1 MSVPGPSPSAD
12 HPATRADAPAHAIA
26 TAVRAGAVR
35 AEDVVAAALARIT
48 RHDRRVNAF
57 TDVLADRALS
67 EARTLDIRVA
77 AGQDP
82 GPLAGVPV
90 AVKNL
95 VDLADLETRAGRGPY
110 PDRAPATTDAVVV
123 ARLRAVGAV
132 PVGALNMGELA
143 YDFTGENAHAG
154 DTLNPHDLARRAGGS
169 SSGSGAALAAGM
181 VPLTLGTDTNGSIRV
196 PSSWCGVFGLKPTY
210 GRVPRTGTFPFVDSL
225 DHVGPMAR
233 TTRDVALALDALAGY
248 DSGDPAA
255 QDLPAPGGVAAL
267 AANGGVAGLRIA
279 VAGGYFALSGD
290 PEMATERD
298 AMARV
303 CAALGA
309 TASMSW
315 NGVEEARAAAAVITA
330 AEGTATHYDLLSAHP
345 ESFGEPVR
353 GRLFG
358 GALVPAI
365 AYVKAQ
371 RLRRRFAAHAAAA
384 FRDLDAVLVPAVPF
398 RAPRIDSDL
407 LLIDG
412 IDQPYWAHIGR
423 YTQPLSLTGLPILCA
438 PVTGTG
444 PLPVGVQI
452 VTAPWREDIG
462 LRIAQA
468 LERLGVLGAPLAPWA
483 QEADP

>member
-1 MSVPGPSPSAD
+1 MSAPRTGPSAD
-12 HPATRADAPAHAIA
+12 HPAIGADASAHAIA
-26 TAVRAGAVR
+26 SAVRAGAVR
-35 AEDVVAAALARIT
+35 AEDVAAAALARIA
-48 RHDRRVNAF
+48 RRDRRVNAF
-57 TDVLADRALS
+57 TDVLADRALA
-67 EARTLDIRVA
+67 EARALDARVA

-95 VDLADLETRAGRGPY
+95 VDLAGLETRAGRGP
-110 PDRAPATTDAVVV
+110 DRDRTPAATDAVAV
-123 ARLRAVGAV
+123 ARLRAAGAV

-143 YDFTGENAHAG
+143 YDFTGENAHSG

-196 PSSWCGVFGLKPTY
+196 PASWCGVFGLKPTY

-233 TTRDVALALDALAGY
+233 TTRDLALALDALAGH
-248 DSGDPAA
+248 DPGDPAS
-255 QDLPAPGGVAAL
+255 QPRPAPGATAAL
-267 AANGGVAGLRIA
+267 AADGGVEGLRIA
-279 VAGGYFALSGD
+279 VAGEYFAL
-290 PEMATERD
+290 PEDRDMAAERD
-298 AMARV
+298 ALLRV
-303 CAALGA
+303 CTALGV
-309 TASMSW
+309 TASVSW
-315 NGVEEARAAAAVITA
+315 EGVEEARASAAVITA
-330 AEGTATHYDLLSAHP
+330 AEGTTTHYDLLSARP
-345 ESFGEPVR
+345 EAFGEPVR
-353 GRLFG
+353 DRLFG
-358 GALVPAI
+358 GALVPAV

-371 RLRRRFAAHAAAA
+371 RLRRHFAAHAAAA
-384 FRDLDAVLVPAVPF
+384 FRDVDAVLVPAIPF
-398 RAPRIDSDL
+398 RAPRVDSDL
-407 LLIDG
+407 LPING
-412 IDQPYWAHIGR
+412 TDQPYRAHIGR

-468 LERLGVLGAPLAPWA
+468 LERLGVVGAPLAPWA